1 MPNPYDILHIYY
13 LKGKLP
19 PEATGDL
26 TDFYGNWEE
35 GDTSFLFFAQPS
47 LEVVEAIV
55 DSLEAVELLDHYEMR
70 YDEWQGDKVVAR
82 RIGRFIITPPWEI
95 GRPADDGRPAD
106 GLAKGSGLH
115 HLILDPG
122 VVFGSGTHP
131 TTRDCLAAIE
141 LALADGSMRT
151 ALDLGTGTGLLALA
165 LATLGCCR
173 VLAVDRNLLAVQT
186 AHRNVAANQ
195 FEGQVLVTQGDAE
208 KFIDARADLV
218 VSNIHYDVM
227 RRLLPAPGFRA
238 KKRFVLSGLLRS
250 EARAVR
256 QDLERMGGR
265 VLESWEQ
272 DGVWS
277 TFYGETYHSGETHRS
292 GETSR

>member
-13 LKGKLP
+13 LQGKIP
-19 PEATGDL
+19 PEATRDL
-26 TDFYGNWEE
+26 TAFYGNWEE
-35 GDTSFLFFAQPS
+35 ADTSFLFFAQPS
-47 LEVVEAIV
+47 LKAVEALV
-55 DSLEAVELLDHYEMR
+55 SRLGTVELLDHYEMR

-82 RIGRFIITPPWEI
+82 RIGEFLITPPWENAQI
-95 GRPADDGRPAD
+95 DAGRT
-106 GLAKGSGLH
+106 
-115 HLILDPG
+115 LILDPG

-151 ALDLGTGTGLLALA
+151 AIDLGTGTGLLALA
-165 LATLGCCR
+165 LAALGCCK

-195 FEGQVLVTQGDAE
+195 MAAQVLVTQGDAD

-227 RRLLPAPGFRA
+227 RRLLVADGFLA

-256 QDLERMGGR
+256 QDLQRLG
-265 VLESWEQ
+265 VKILETWEQ
-272 DGVWS
+272 DGIWT
-277 TFYGETYHSGETHRS
+277 TFYGAGR
-292 GETSR
+292 

>member
-19 PEATGDL
+19 PEATRNL

-35 GDTSFLFFAQPS
+35 ADTSFLFFAQPA
-47 LEVVEAIV
+47 LETVEALIQP
-55 DSLEAVELLDHYEMR
+55 LAGVELLDYYQMR
-70 YDEWQGDKVVAR
+70 YEDWQGDKIVAR
-82 RIGRFIITPPWEI
+82 RIGKILVSPPWDTVL
-95 GRPADDGRPAD
+95 PSATATDDGIQ
-106 GLAKGSGLH
+106 S
-115 HLILDPG
+115 LILDPG

-141 LALADGSMRT
+141 LALADGASADGGVRS

-165 LATLGCCR
+165 LAVLGCPR
-173 VLAVDRNLLAVQT
+173 VLAVDTNLLAVKT
-186 AHRNVAANQ
+186 ARLNVIANRL
-195 FEGQVLVTQGDAE
+195 ETQVLVTQGDAE

-227 RRLLPAPGFRA
+227 RRLLPAPGFSA
-238 KKRFVLSGLLRS
+238 KKRFILSGLLRS
-250 EARAVR
+250 EARDVR
-256 QDLERMGGR
+256 QK
-265 VLESWEQ
+265 LESMGSSILETWEQ

-277 TFYGETYHSGETHRS
+277 TFYGVSP
-292 GETSR
+292 

>member
-1 MPNPYDILHIYY
+1 MPNPYDILYIYY
-13 LKGKLP
+13 LQGKIP
-19 PEATGDL
+19 PEATRDL
-26 TDFYGNWEE
+26 TAFYGNWEE
-35 GDTSFLFFAQPS
+35 DDTAFLFFAQSS
-47 LEVVEAIV
+47 LKAVEALV
-55 DSLEAVELLDHYEMR
+55 SRLGTVELLDHYEMR

-82 RIGRFIITPPWEI
+82 RIGDFFIAPPWEI
-95 GRPADDGRPAD
+95 ASPEEILANNDGT
-106 GLAKGSGLH
+106 KT
-115 HLILDPG
+115 LILDPG
-122 VVFGSGTHP
+122 VVFGNGAHP

-151 ALDLGTGTGLLALA
+151 AVDLGTGTGLLALA
-165 LATLGCCR
+165 LAALGCCK

-195 FEGQVLVTQGDAE
+195 MEAQVLVTQGDAD

-227 RRLLPAPGFRA
+227 RRLLVADGFLA

-256 QDLERMGGR
+256 QDLECLGAKI
-265 VLESWEQ
+265 LKTWEQ
-272 DGVWS
+272 DGIWT
-277 TFYGETYHSGETHRS
+277 TFYGAGR
-292 GETSR
+292 

>member
-1 MPNPYDILHIYY
+1 MPNPYDMLHIYY

-19 PEATGDL
+19 PQATRDL

-35 GDTSFLFFAQPS
+35 GDTSFLFFARPA
-47 LEVVEAIV
+47 L
-55 DSLEAVELLDHYEMR
+55 DAVETLIEPFKDVALLDHYQMR
-70 YDEWQGDKVVAR
+70 YDEWQGDKITRR
-82 RIGRFIITPPWEI
+82 RIGKFFVIPPWEI
-95 GRPADDGRPAD
+95 ALPQAATV
-106 GLAKGSGLH
+106 AEEVCS
-115 HLILDPG
+115 LILDPG

-141 LALADGSMRT
+141 LALADSALADGAPSDGGIGS

-165 LATLGCCR
+165 LAALGCPK
-173 VLAVDRNLLAVQT
+173 VLAVDANLLAVQT
-186 AHRNVAANQ
+186 AYRNVTANR
-195 FEGQVLVTQGDAE
+195 FEAQILVTQGDAE

-256 QDLERMGGR
+256 QALERMGAR
-265 VLESWEQ
+265 ILETWEQ

-277 TFYGETYHSGETHRS
+277 TFYGVTR
-292 GETSR
+292 

>member
-13 LKGKLP
+13 LQGKIP
-19 PEATGDL
+19 PEATRDL
-26 TDFYGNWEE
+26 TAFYGNWEE
-35 GDTSFLFFAQPS
+35 ADTSFLFFAQPS
-47 LEVVEAIV
+47 LEAVEALV
-55 DSLEAVELLDHYEMR
+55 SRLGAVELLDHYEMR
-70 YDEWQGDKVVAR
+70 YDEWQGDKLVAR
-82 RIGRFIITPPWEI
+82 RIGRFLITPPWEVASHTDTLAEI
-95 GRPADDGRPAD
+95 DGTQP
-106 GLAKGSGLH
+106 
-115 HLILDPG
+115 LILDPG

-131 TTRDCLAAIE
+131 TTRDCLTAIE

-151 ALDLGTGTGLLALA
+151 AIDLGTGTGLLALA
-165 LATLGCCR
+165 LAALGCYR

-195 FEGQVLVTQGDAE
+195 MEARILVTQGDAD

-227 RRLLPAPGFRA
+227 RRLLVADGFLA

-256 QDLERMGGR
+256 QELERLG
-265 VLESWEQ
+265 VKILETWEQ
-272 DGVWS
+272 DGIWT
-277 TFYGETYHSGETHRS
+277 TFYGAVR
-292 GETSR
+292 

>member
-19 PEATGDL
+19 PEATRDL

-35 GDTSFLFFAQPS
+35 GDTSFLFFSQPS
-47 LEVVEAIV
+47 LAAVEAIV
-55 DSLEAVELLDHYEMR
+55 GPLEAVEILDHYEMR

-82 RIGRFIITPPWEI
+82 RIGNFIIAPPWDLL
-95 GRPADDGRPAD
+95 PAQETTDARHA
-106 GLAKGSGLH
+106 LV
-115 HLILDPG
+115 LDPG

-141 LALADGSMRT
+141 LALADGGVRT

-165 LATLGCCR
+165 LAALGCRR
-173 VLAVDRNLLAVQT
+173 VLAVDFNLLAVQT
-186 AHRNVAANQ
+186 AHRNVGANGMGAQ
-195 FEGQVLVTQGDAE
+195 ILVTQGDAE

-238 KKRFVLSGLLRS
+238 KKRFVLSGLLRG

-256 QDLERMGGR
+256 QDLERMGAR

-277 TFYGETYHSGETHRS
+277 TFYGEIHRS
-292 GETSR
+292 GETRHRL

>member
-19 PEATGDL
+19 PQATRDL
-26 TDFYGNWEE
+26 TDFHGNWEE
-35 GDTSFLFFAQPS
+35 ADTAFLFFARPS
-47 LEVVEAIV
+47 LDVVEALIEQHV
-55 DSLEAVELLDHYEMR
+55 DVELLDHYEMR
-70 YDEWQGDKVVAR
+70 YDEWQGDKITQR
-82 RIGRFIITPPWEI
+82 RIGKFLVIPPWENALPQ
-95 GRPADDGRPAD
+95 RATAAEDVR
-106 GLAKGSGLH
+106 S
-115 HLILDPG
+115 LILDPG

-141 LALADGSMRT
+141 LALADGGIRS

-165 LATLGCCR
+165 LVALGCSK
-173 VLAVDRNLLAVQT
+173 VLAVDTNPLAVQT
-186 AHRNVAANQ
+186 ARRNVTANRYEAQ
-195 FEGQVLVTQGDAE
+195 ILVTQGDAE

-227 RRLLPAPGFRA
+227 RRLLSAPGFRA

-256 QDLERMGGR
+256 QALERMGAR
-265 VLESWEQ
+265 VLETWEQ

-277 TFYGETYHSGETHRS
+277 TFYGAT
-292 GETSR
+292 

>member
-19 PEATGDL
+19 PEATRDL

-35 GDTSFLFFAQPS
+35 ADTSFLFFARPS
-47 LEVVEAIV
+47 LDTVEALIEPLREV
-55 DSLEAVELLDHYEMR
+55 DLLDHYEMR
-70 YDEWQGDKVVAR
+70 YDEWQGDKITQR
-82 RIGRFIITPPWEI
+82 RIGKFFVVPPWENALPPMETA
-95 GRPADDGRPAD
+95 GEALR
-106 GLAKGSGLH
+106 S
-115 HLILDPG
+115 LILDPG

-141 LALADGSMRT
+141 LALADGAIANGGIRS

-165 LATLGCCR
+165 LAALGCSK
-173 VLAVDRNLLAVQT
+173 VLAVDTNPLAVQT
-186 AHRNVAANQ
+186 ARRNVVANR
-195 FEGQVLVTQGDAE
+195 FEAQILVTQGDAE

-227 RRLLPAPGFRA
+227 RRLLPAPGFGA

-256 QDLERMGGR
+256 QALEGMGAR
-265 VLESWEQ
+265 LLETWEQ

-277 TFYGETYHSGETHRS
+277 TFYGVTQ
-292 GETSR
+292 

>member
-1 MPNPYDILHIYY
+1 MSNPYDILHIYY

-19 PEATGDL
+19 PGATRDL
-26 TDFYGNWEE
+26 TDFHGNWEE
-35 GDTSFLFFAQPS
+35 ADTSFLFFAQPS
-47 LEVVEAIV
+47 LDAVEALIEPHE
-55 DSLEAVELLDHYEMR
+55 DVELLDHYEMR
-70 YDEWQGDKVVAR
+70 YDEWQGDKITQR
-82 RIGRFIITPPWEI
+82 RIGNFFVVPPWENALPPMETA
-95 GRPADDGRPAD
+95 GDALR
-106 GLAKGSGLH
+106 S
-115 HLILDPG
+115 LILDPG

-141 LALADGSMRT
+141 LALDDGALADGAIANGGIRS

-165 LATLGCCR
+165 LAALGCPK
-173 VLAVDRNLLAVQT
+173 VLAVDTNLLAVQT
-186 AHRNVAANQ
+186 ARRNVMANR
-195 FEGQVLVTQGDAE
+195 FEAQILVTQGDAD

-256 QDLERMGGR
+256 QALEGMGAR
-265 VLESWEQ
+265 LLETWER

-277 TFYGETYHSGETHRS
+277 TFYGVIQ
-292 GETSR
+292 